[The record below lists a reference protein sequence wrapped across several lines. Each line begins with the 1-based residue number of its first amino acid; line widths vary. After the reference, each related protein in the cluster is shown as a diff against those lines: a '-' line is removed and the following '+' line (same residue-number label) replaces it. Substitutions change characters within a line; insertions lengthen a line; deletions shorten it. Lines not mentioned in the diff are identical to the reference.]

1 MPYFLPELLNFQ
13 GTAHHLGV
21 GSFSYYIILYI
32 ILDY

>member
-21 GSFSYYIILYI
+21 GSFSYL
-32 ILDY
+32 